1 MRMKKGVEGMEEKN
15 KNNNLVGKEK
25 ETHNFVG
32 LGAIRLWIDLKLLYT
47 VRYNPLRGIKKS
59 CRLGHI
65 SPGVFQGVDD
75 QLFFKAFH
83 CFFKRE

>member
-1 MRMKKGVEGMEEKN
+1 MTMEKGVEGMEEKN
-15 KNNNLVGKEK
+15 KNDRFVGKEK

-47 VRYNPLRGIKKS
+47 VRNNPLCGMKEP
-59 CRLGHI
+59 CGFGHV
-65 SPGVFQGVDD
+65 SSGVFEGIND
-75 QLFFKAFH
+75 QFPFKVFH